1 MSEKKINWGIIGCG
15 DVCEVKSGP
24 AFNKIPDSKLV
35 AVMRR
40 NGEKAADYANR
51 HGVPKWYSDADA
63 LINDSEVNAIYIATP
78 PGSHKEY
85 TLKAAKAG
93 KPVYVEKPMAVN
105 HQECL
110 DMIAACEEAGVPL
123 YVAYY
128 RRSLPYFSRVKSI
141 LESGEIGKVRL
152 VNIKLYQAPKPSDLE
167 NDQDNW
173 RVDPA
178 LAGGGYFYDLA
189 SHQFDFLDHFFGSIS
204 SVAGQQANF
213 GGYYKVEDTVTA
225 QFQFE
230 NGIIG
235 TGNWCFVTS
244 KKDEI
249 DDVEIIG
256 EKGSI
261 HFASFN
267 PEIPVTLIKDG
278 KKEIFDYPNPAHV
291 HQPLIEKVVE
301 ELTGKGKSPSTGVSG
316 ARTNWVLEKIVSHQ

>member
-24 AFNKIPDSKLV
+24 AFNKVPDSKLV

-40 NGEKAADYANR
+40 NAEKAADYAKR
-51 HGVPKWYSDADA
+51 HGVPKSYSDADK

-93 KPVYVEKPMAVN
+93 KPIYVEKPMAVN
-105 HQECL
+105 HQECE
-110 DMIAACEEAGVPL
+110 DMVAACEAAGVPL
-123 YVAYY
+123 FVAYY
-128 RRSLPYFSRVKSI
+128 RRCLPYFSKVKSI
-141 LESGEIGKVRL
+141 LDSGEIGKVRM
-152 VNIKLYQAPKPSDLE
+152 VNIKLYQAPKPADLE
-167 NDQDNW
+167 NDSENW

-189 SHQFDFLDHFFGSIS
+189 SHQFDFLDYFFGPIA

-244 KKDEI
+244 PEEEI
-249 DDVEIIG
+249 DVVEIIG
-256 EKGSI
+256 EKGGI
-261 HFASFN
+261 HFSSFN
-267 PEIPVTLIKDG
+267 LDIPVTLLKNG
-278 KKEIFDYPNPAHV
+278 KKETYDHPKPAHV

-316 ARTNWVLEKIVSHQ
+316 ARTNWVLEKIVSY